1 MSANTL
7 PKEKKSSNKNE
18 TVVKSNFKPKSF
30 FKDDSSYN
38 QEGAKLLF
46 EVDSFLK
53 PLYTKYLASGHNI
66 REIQQIF
73 NIAITNNEVENSVK
87 LTEDLYKEARQ
98 KMLDE
103 RTF

>member
-1 MSANTL
+1 MANTST
-7 PKEKKSSNKNE
+7 KEKKTSTQ

-38 QEGAKLLF
+38 EEGAKLLF
-46 EVDSFLK
+46 EVDAFLK
-53 PLYTKYLASGHNI
+53 PLYTRYLASGHNI

-73 NIAITNNEVENSVK
+73 NIVVTNNEVENSVK